1 MKVLDLTTLYM
12 DGGEGGVNTYLRE
25 KARFLSEANGYRH
38 TVIVPGSRS
47 STSRLWNSTVHCVR
61 SPRLPRNPHHVFAD
75 LRRIARL
82 LVEEEPDVVEVDVSY
97 LLGHVAARALRG
109 KRVPILGFYHVH
121 LPFLHTRPRRG
132 LLVGAIRRRTEPLV
146 WKYAEL
152 CARPCDR
159 VVVTTRDMHARLSA
173 RSFPRLD
180 LVPLGVNLDLFR
192 PKTEIGERIL
202 IPGIDPDRP
211 VLLFVGRLGREK
223 DIDVLFAAHEELTKD
238 LGSQLVIAGDG
249 PLRRRAERFARSIA
263 GVAFL
268 GTCPYGEHLASV
280 YRSADVL
287 AVPGRNETFS
297 LTVLEAFASGLPVV
311 GVDQGGPSEILK
323 PGIGELAR
331 PGDAT
336 DFADKV
342 RSILRGKALG
352 AACRKHAEKHYSWE
366 RTFQALLEVYDSAR
380 EEKTRFVERR
390 RKGSRSPAEP
400 LVARGA

>member
-25 KARFLSEANGYRH
+25 KSRFLSEARGYRH

-47 STSRLWNSTVHCVR
+47 STTRLWKTTVHCIQ
-61 SPRLPRNPHHVFAD
+61 SPRLPRNPHHVLAD
-75 LRRIARL
+75 FRRIGRL
-82 LVEEEPDVVEVDVSY
+82 LAEEEPDVVEVDVSY
-97 LLGHVAARALRG
+97 LLGHVAARALRAR
-109 KRVPILGFYHVH
+109 RVPILGFYHVH
-121 LPFLHTRPRRG
+121 LPFLHTRPRPG
-132 LLVGAIRRRTEPLV
+132 PLAGALRRRTEPLV

-159 VVVTTRDMHARLSA
+159 VVVTTRDMEARLSE

-192 PKTEIGERIL
+192 PKAKGERTS
-202 IPGIDPDRP
+202 IPGIDPGKP

-223 DIDVLFAAHEELTKD
+223 DLDVLFTAHSELSRDPGT
-238 LGSQLVIAGDG
+238 QLVIAGDG
-249 PLRRRAERFARSIA
+249 PLRGRVERFARSA
-263 GVAFL
+263 SDVVFL
-268 GTCPYGEHLASV
+268 GTCPYGERLAGI

-297 LTVLEAFASGLPVV
+297 LTILEAFASGLPVV

-323 PGIGELAR
+323 PAVGELAQ
-331 PGDAT
+331 PGDAR
-336 DFADKV
+336 DFAGKV
-342 RSILRGKALG
+342 RSILGGKARG
-352 AACRKHAEKHYSWE
+352 PACRRHAEKHYSWE
-366 RTFQALLEVYDSAR
+366 RTFEALLRVYESAI
-380 EEKTRFVERR
+380 EDKNRFAERR
-390 RKGSRSPAEP
+390 RTGSRSPAEP

>member
-25 KARFLSEANGYRH
+25 KARFLSESSGCRH
-38 TVIVPGSRS
+38 TVIVPASRS
-47 STSRLWNSTVHCVR
+47 STSRLWKTTVHCVR
-61 SPRLPRNPHHVFAD
+61 SPRLPRNPHHVLAD
-75 LRRIARL
+75 FRGIGRL
-82 LVEEEPDVVEVDVSY
+82 VAEEKPDVVEVDVSY
-97 LLGHVAARALRG
+97 LLGHVAAWALRE
-109 KRVPILGFYHVH
+109 KRVPIVGFYHVH

-132 LLVGAIRRRTEPLV
+132 PLIGAITRRTEPLV

-159 VVVTTRDMHARLSA
+159 VVVTTLDMHERLSE

-192 PKTEIGERIL
+192 PKAGLGERL
-202 IPGIDPDRP
+202 RIPGIDPEKP

-223 DIDVLFAAHEELTKD
+223 DLDVLFAAHEELARD
-238 LGSQLVIAGDG
+238 PGAQLVIAGDG
-249 PLRRRAERFARSIA
+249 PLRKRAERIARSRA
-263 GVAFL
+263 GVALL
-268 GTCPYGEHLASV
+268 GTCPYGERLASV

-311 GVDQGGPSEILK
+311 GVDQGGPSEILR

-331 PGDAT
+331 PGDAM

-380 EEKTRFVERR
+380 EEKTRFTERR
-390 RKGSRSPAEP
+390 RTGSRPAAEP